1 MTSKISLSVIICNFN
16 DQNYLCSL
24 FNQIALQ
31 TRPPNE
37 IIFVDDGSSDRSI
50 DLVKAIC
57 KKYEKLNIT
66 IYKNKINRGTI
77 FSANFG
83 ATKAQSKYIYFA
95 ATDDLIKPNF
105 FEETMRV
112 LGSHPEAGLCSSNV
126 FSINENNLIIKSHP
140 FSLKTSDGYFIGASK
155 CIEELIRVGPWTGG
169 NSCIF
174 RKSCYFECGGLN
186 EKLKAYSDIF
196 LGMFVSV
203 KYGVCYIPKN
213 YAAFR
218 VRDGSYSS
226 QLSSVEA
233 IKIIKI
239 ISILM
244 KKKYKKYFTGYLSNL
259 YRDREITRIKLHKKY
274 LILNKSLECYS
285 RSIKNHNP
293 LFYLWF
299 LFLKSFYIMRFILK
313 LPLTNKNLF
322 FVIKN
327 FLRNKFDKLCN
338 SLLRKSWDL

>member
-1 MTSKISLSVIICNFN
+1 MTSESTLSVIICNFN

-31 TRPPNE
+31 TLLPNE
-37 IIFVDDGSSDRSI
+37 IIFVDDGSADRSI

-57 KKYEKLNIT
+57 KTYEKLNIT
-66 IYKNKINRGTI
+66 IYKNDINRGTI
-77 FSANFG
+77 YSANFG
-83 ATKAQSKYIYFA
+83 ASKAKSKYIYFA
-95 ATDDLIKPNF
+95 AADDLIKLNF

-112 LGSHPEAGLCSSNV
+112 LVSHPEAGLCSSIV
-126 FSINENNLIIKSHP
+126 FSTNENNFIIKSHH
-140 FSLKTSDGYFIGASK
+140 FRLKTSDGYFIDSSK

-174 RKSCYFECGGLN
+174 RKSCFFECGGLN

-196 LGMFVSV
+196 LGMLVSV

-213 YAAFR
+213 YTAFR

-226 QLSSVEA
+226 QLSSTEA
-233 IKIIKI
+233 IKIIIK

-244 KKKYKKYFTGYLSNL
+244 KRKYKKYFTGYLSDL

-274 LILNKSLECYS
+274 LMLNKTIESYS
-285 RSIKNHNP
+285 KALKIENP

-299 LFLKSFYIMRFILK
+299 LFLMTYYIMRFILQ

-327 FLRNKFDKLCN
+327 FFRNKLDKLCN
-338 SLLRKSWDL
+338 SLLRRSWD